1 MKLTSLGMGA
11 MIALAGITA
20 AAVQAATIV
29 PGSVV
34 TANVTG
40 SGQSSVT
47 TGAAY
52 SQFINPDTVV
62 VVGAAWEAKNNLDI
76 TSISW
81 AGQSFSQV
89 VGTASTTRENPTQNY
104 TESEYWIA
112 KPELGA
118 ISGALTVTW
127 NAATSEANDVLF
139 ITIQTIQKVAGEARG
154 SAGGSNYN
162 TTITQPVAT
171 TASGELVLSLFVHGA
186 ASASTVASSSTP
198 GAATV
203 IVNDVKPGIAG
214 LFESITSVA
223 DNSGLTSHTYTVAS
237 TQGGPAYSSLSVS
250 VLAFPVPEPTS
261 LSLLAVGAAGLLLR
275 RRKTA

>member
-34 TANVTG
+34 TANATG
-40 SGQSSVT
+40 SGKSSVT

-52 SQFINPDTVV
+52 SQYIDADTVV
-62 VVGAAWEAKNNLDI
+62 VVGAAWEAKNDLNI
-76 TSISW
+76 TGISW
-81 AGQSFSQV
+81 AGQSFAQV
-89 VGTASTTRENPTQNY
+89 VGTANTTRENPSQAY
-104 TESEYWIA
+104 TESEYWIT
-112 KPELGA
+112 KPAVGA
-118 ISGALTVTW
+118 LSGALTVTW
-127 NAATSEANDVLF
+127 NGPTSEANDVLF
-139 ITIQTIQKVAGEARG
+139 ITIQTIQKVAGAERG
-154 SAGGSNYN
+154 SAGGSNYH
-162 TTITQPVAT
+162 TTFNQPVIT

-186 ASASTVASSSTP
+186 ASASSVASSSAP

-203 IVNDVKPGIAG
+203 IVNDIKPGIAG

-223 DNSGLTSHTYTVAS
+223 DGSGLTTHTYTVAS
-237 TQGGPAYSSLSVS
+237 TQAGPAYSSLSVS

>member
-20 AAVQAATIV
+20 ATVQAANIV
-29 PGSVV
+29 PGSIA
-34 TANVTG
+34 TSSSTG
-40 SGQSSVT
+40 VGASSVT
-47 TGAAY
+47 QGVY
-52 SQFINPDTVV
+52 SQYIDADTVV
-62 VVGAAWEAKNNLDI
+62 VVGAAWEAKNDLNI
-76 TSISW
+76 TGISW

-89 VGTASTTRENPTQNY
+89 VGTANTTRENPTSAY

-112 KPELGA
+112 KPAAGA
-118 ISGALTVTW
+118 LSGALTVTW
-127 NAATSEANDVLF
+127 NGPTSEANDVLF
-139 ITIQTIQKVAGEARG
+139 ITIQTITKVAGTERG

-171 TASGELVLSLFVHGA
+171 TASGELILSLFVHGA
-186 ASASTVASSSTP
+186 SSASTVASSSTP

-237 TQGGPAYSSLSVS
+237 TQGGPSFSSLSVS